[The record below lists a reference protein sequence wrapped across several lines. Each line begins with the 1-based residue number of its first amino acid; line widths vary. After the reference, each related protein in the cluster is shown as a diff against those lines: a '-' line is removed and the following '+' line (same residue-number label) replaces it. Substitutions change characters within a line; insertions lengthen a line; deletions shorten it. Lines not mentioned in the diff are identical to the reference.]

1 MFAAILS
8 ALSPILGKVVSNLFP
23 DPADELKRL
32 ELQNQFQLALM
43 AQAGQIEKAAS
54 DIVLAEAQ
62 SENWLASSWRPIMML
77 TFGSLI
83 VARWLG
89 FTAPGV
95 TEAVELKLW
104 SIIELG
110 LGGYVLGRSAE
121 KIAPSIA
128 AALKK

>member
-1 MFAAILS
+1 MFAAILA

-32 ELQNQFQLALM
+32 ELQNQFQLAIM
-43 AQAGQIEKAAS
+43 AQAGAIEKAAS
-54 DIVLAEAQ
+54 DIVLAEAR

-77 TFGSLI
+77 TFGALI
-83 VARWLG
+83 VSRWLG
-89 FTAPGV
+89 WTAPGV
-95 TEAVELKLW
+95 TEALEMKLW
-104 SIIELG
+104 DIIQLG
-110 LGGYVLGRSAE
+110 LGGYVIGRSAE